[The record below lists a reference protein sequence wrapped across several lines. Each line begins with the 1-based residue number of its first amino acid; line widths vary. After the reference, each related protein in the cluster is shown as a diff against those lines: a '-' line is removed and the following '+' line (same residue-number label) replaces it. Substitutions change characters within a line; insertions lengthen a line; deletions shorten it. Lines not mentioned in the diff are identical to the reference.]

1 MIDHDIARWIFV
13 IAGLCIF
20 TRHKWWP
27 KMQALT
33 RTPQKSLDHPQAGE
47 TVDPA
52 AQEHM
57 LKPDELTETHK
68 KPTEPQEGEAEKPEV
83 QEQPP
88 KPAEPPEEPRRGRMA
103 WEIKA
108 ERAQQFAVYEA
119 ACVLT
124 GKAPRWP
131 FRKDTPEENEYE
143 LLRLALLNDEL
154 GGELAYEAGFA
165 EGDGGDDSR
174 LHLVESGRQGL
185 RNYLQAKGR
194 KVPRF
199 LHEQFD

>member
-13 IAGLCIF
+13 IAALCIF
-20 TRHKWWP
+20 AYLGWGSKIR
-27 KMQALT
+27 
-33 RTPQKSLDHPQAGE
+33 SLIGNN
-47 TVDPA
+47 
-52 AQEHM
+52 
-57 LKPDELTETHK
+57 K
-68 KPTEPQEGEAEKPEV
+68 KPAGSQEKEPAI

-88 KPAEPPEEPRRGRMA
+88 KPPEPPEEPRRERMA

-143 LLRLALLNDEL
+143 LLRLALLDDEL

-174 LHLVESGRQGL
+174 LHLVEIGRQGL